1 MRTRMA
7 WHLAA
12 LSVRTDEE
20 LTETT
25 EVALSQFAG
34 GSPHFLDLRRQY
46 LEGVAMQR
54 TPAAMM
60 TRVRPR
66 PLLRM

>member
-1 MRTRMA
+1 MA

-20 LTETT
+20 LSEAT

-34 GSPHFLDLRRQY
+34 GSLHFVDLRRQY
-46 LEGVAMQR
+46 LESVAMQG

-60 TRVRPR
+60 TRVRPG